1 MTTSD
6 ILLAWR
12 RILQGSQPLLSIEIT
27 KECPLHCPGCYA
39 YQPEH
44 LGGLV
49 ELRQLSDFQ
58 GAALVERVLD
68 LVSRLRPIHVSIVGG
83 EPLVRYRELD
93 RILPELD
100 RMGIET
106 MVVTSAVRP
115 IPSGWARLER
125 LHLAVS
131 IDGLQPEHDLRR
143 SPATYERILKHIEGQ
158 SVIVHC
164 TITRQMLA
172 APDAIHEFSRFW
184 SARGA
189 VKNIWFSL
197 YTPQQ
202 GEESPER
209 LRREDRR
216 SAVAAIRSAR
226 SRYPKIAVADEA
238 LAGFLDPPQSPS
250 ECIFAQLTTC
260 LSADLET
267 PVTPCQLGGH
277 PDCTQCGC
285 LASLGLDAIGKH
297 RLAGLVPVSSVL
309 ALSTAI
315 GRRLNRTPTLQRTA

>member
-12 RILQGSQPLLSIEIT
+12 RILQGRQPLLSIEIT

-39 YQPEH
+39 YQPQH
-44 LGGLV
+44 LGGMV
-49 ELRQLSDFQ
+49 ELRQLSDFS
-58 GAALVERVLD
+58 GAALVGRVLE
-68 LVSRLRPIHVSIVGG
+68 LVERERPIHVSIVGG

-100 RMGIET
+100 RMDIET

-115 IPSGWARLER
+115 IPAGWARLER
-125 LHLAVS
+125 LHVAVS

-158 SVIVHC
+158 HVIVHC

-172 APDAIHEFSRFW
+172 VPHAIQEFSRFW
-184 SARGA
+184 SAQGA

-209 LRREDRR
+209 LLPEDRR
-216 SAVAAIRSAR
+216 AAVAAIAAAR

-267 PVTPCQLGGH
+267 PVTPCQLGGD
-277 PDCTQCGC
+277 PDCRQCGC

-315 GRRLNRTPTLQRTA
+315 GRRLNRQPALQRHA